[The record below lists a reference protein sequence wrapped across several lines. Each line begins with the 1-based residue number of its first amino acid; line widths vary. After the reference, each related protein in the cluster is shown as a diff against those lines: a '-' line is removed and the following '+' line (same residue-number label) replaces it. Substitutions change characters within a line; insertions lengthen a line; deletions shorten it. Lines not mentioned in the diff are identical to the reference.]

1 MVSNGNEGYYGTIN
15 VQVQMLTLLDNY
27 ILNMTMHLGFL
38 FVYSHSL
45 ISWLHVFFFF
55 PQREYKERVGVAN
68 KY

>member
-45 ISWLHVFFFF
+45 ISWLHVFFFSL
-55 PQREYKERVGVAN
+55 RGNIRKESV
-68 KY
+68 